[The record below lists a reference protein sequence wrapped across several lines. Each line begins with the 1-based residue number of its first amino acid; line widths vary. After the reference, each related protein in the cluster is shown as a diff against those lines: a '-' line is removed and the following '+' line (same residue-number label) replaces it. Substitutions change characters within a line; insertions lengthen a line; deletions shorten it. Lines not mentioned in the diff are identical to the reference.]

1 MMNKYSYEDALYRD
15 IDEYVRD
22 NDINPYTINEDAL
35 VDMLWDENDVTGNL
49 YGYCNENEAEEYLAY
64 NLYLAIEATEYFDGW
79 RALEDH
85 YERRDNTLVYLDTT
99 IRCYLLPTVVARY
112 LEDVRGLN

>member
-1 MMNKYSYEDALYRD
+1 MNKYDYEDALYKD

-22 NDINPYTINEDAL
+22 NDINPYTINEDEL
-35 VDMLWDENDVTGNL
+35 VDMLWDENDVTGNR

-64 NLYLAIEATEYFDGW
+64 NLYLAMEAIEYFDGW
-79 RALEDH
+79 WPMADH
-85 YERRDNTLVYLDTT
+85 YERRDNMLVYLDTT

-112 LEDVRGLN
+112 LEDVRELS